1 MCRKTGDNPRD
12 AEHPNSAFPN
22 ESHCERICRV
32 ADPAYDYMEALI
44 VIAVVIGIAWGAV
57 VFMRGGLIGGC
68 LAVLLA
74 GVCFSVPFYKIELGP
89 LPLTADRLLLVLL
102 VVQYVFWRRWGLAD
116 PKPLGKPEILLLI
129 FLGVLVVSTFTHD
142 WKAEN
147 YQPVA
152 WLVISYLMPATMYWI
167 ARQMKFNQR
176 TILVLFGGLA
186 VLGVYLAVTTL
197 AEYFQLWWLV
207 FPKYIVT
214 SAADATAE
222 FVGRGRGPLLNP
234 IANGILLTACLG
246 AAMMLWPWLARRAG
260 QNDEFSGR
268 RYGGL
273 DNASMAVVPTAAEQ
287 FVNKVGRARQLML
300 LGVAGLLAAAL
311 FYTLTRSVWL
321 GGLMAVTL
329 AVGLV
334 LPWSWRAPLL
344 IFGLMAGVLLV
355 ATHWD
360 NLIAFKRDKALAAE
374 KTAESVELRPIL
386 ATIAWKMFLDR
397 PVLGCGYAQYGT
409 EHENYVSDRST
420 HLALERGRGYIPHN
434 AALCLLTETGL
445 VGLGLFAAMFFLWGL
460 DSWRLWSDP
469 SLPLWA
475 RQQGLLMLI
484 VLGGYFING
493 MFHEVS
499 VVPMANMTLFFLAGV
514 TEGLRSLT
522 DRPIQ
527 NTIEGCCST

>member
-1 MCRKTGDNPRD
+1 
-12 AEHPNSAFPN
+12 
-22 ESHCERICRV
+22 
-32 ADPAYDYMEALI
+32 MEALI
-44 VIAVVIGIAWGAV
+44 VIAVAVGIAWGAV

-74 GVCFSVPFYKIELGP
+74 SVCFSVPFYKIELGP

-102 VVQYVFWRRWGLAD
+102 VVQYVFWRRWGLAN
-116 PKPLGKPEILLLI
+116 PKPLGKTEIILFI
-129 FLGVLVVSTFTHD
+129 FLGVLAVSTFTHD

-147 YQPVA
+147 YRPVS

-167 ARQMKFNQR
+167 ARQIKLGQR
-176 TILVLFGGLA
+176 TILVLFGSLA
-186 VLGVYLAVTTL
+186 LLGVYLAVTSL

-207 FPKYIVT
+207 FPRYIVT

-234 IANGILLTACLG
+234 IANGLLLTACFG
-246 AAMMLWPWLARRAG
+246 AAMMLWPWLAGKYSNLLKTGATAGLPSSDGGISQKNTAG
-260 QNDEFSGR
+260 QASSGTR
-268 RYGGL
+268 IPDTQLVHQVIG
-273 DNASMAVVPTAAEQ
+273 
-287 FVNKVGRARQLML
+287 GRASQLML
-300 LGVAGLLAAAL
+300 LGVIGLLAAAL
-311 FYTLTRSVWL
+311 FYTLTRSVWM
-321 GGLMAVTL
+321 GGLMAVAL
-329 AVGLV
+329 AVGLA
-334 LPWSWRAPLL
+334 LPWSWRVPLL
-344 IFGLMAGVLLV
+344 IFGLMACVLLT
-355 ATHWD
+355 AYHWD

-409 EHENYVSDRST
+409 EHKNYVSDRST

-445 VGLGLFAAMFFLWGL
+445 IGLGLFATMFLLWGL
-460 DSWRLWSDP
+460 DAWRLWSDP
-469 SLPLWA
+469 ALPLWA

-484 VLGGYFING
+484 VLVAYFING

-499 VVPMANMTLFFLAGV
+499 VVPMANMTLFFLAGI
-514 TEGLRSLT
+514 TEGVRVEQVINVSSSKY
-522 DRPIQ
+522 R
-527 NTIEGCCST
+527 